1 MSRDLSLKAIRIHG
15 KRVRCQCCRQHDA
28 VERFQGLFV
37 CRKCLRPMAYG
48 FLVGQMTYPAD
59 LQAVQDHGPRVLEAV
74 SESLER
80 RKVGEE

>member
-28 VERFQGLFV
+28 VERFQGLLV

-48 FLVGQMTYPAD
+48 WFVGQIENPVDAR
-59 LQAVQDHGPRVLEAV
+59 AVQEHAPRVLEAV

-80 RKVGEE
+80 RKVGKE